1 MSRGQ
6 EHRMTSVHFLHTADW
21 QLGKSFGR
29 LPPEVRTLLQEA
41 RLEAIDT
48 LAAAARASGAR
59 HVLVA
64 GDVFDCAEPGDRV
77 WRTACN
83 KMSASPDVR
92 WWLLPGNHDP
102 ARADG
107 LWSRLARDPPAN
119 VTALLTAEA
128 VEAQPGTWILPAP
141 LTHRMSHADATAWF
155 DAADTP
161 PGAVRVGLAH
171 GSVQGFGS
179 DTPNNPVAPDRARR
193 AGLDYL
199 ALGDWHGQLRIN
211 ERTWYAGTP
220 EPDRFKVDDMGRAL
234 VVAVDAGQ
242 PPRVEAVAT
251 GRYVWLRAELRL
263 DSLADLDRFR
273 TELEAKYTLDRL
285 LLDLTVAGAL
295 SLSDRV
301 EMGARL
307 QDQLAHD
314 VRWLDMDLSG
324 LAARPTEADFAA
336 IDVAGVLR
344 ETADRLHREAQQEN
358 EHGRIAAA
366 ALERLLVTHRSVAT

>member
-1 MSRGQ
+1 MASFR
-6 EHRMTSVHFLHTADW
+6 FLHTADW
-21 QLGKSFGR
+21 QLGKPFGR

-41 RLEAIDT
+41 RLEAVETI
-48 LAAAARASGAR
+48 AAAARAAGAR

-64 GDVFDCAEPGDRV
+64 GDVFDSAEPGDRV
-77 WRTACN
+77 WRTVCN
-83 KMSASPDVR
+83 KMSASADLR

-119 VTALLTAEA
+119 VMALLTPQPA
-128 VEAQPGTWILPAP
+128 EAQPGVWILPAP
-141 LTHRMSHADATAWF
+141 LTHRMSGADATAWF
-155 DAADTP
+155 DAAETP

-179 DTPNNPVAPDRARR
+179 DTPNNPVAPDRAAR

-234 VVAVDAGQ
+234 VVAAGTGE
-242 PPRVEAVAT
+242 PPGVEAVAT
-251 GRYVWLRAELRL
+251 GRYVWLRTKLQL

-273 TELEAKYTLDRL
+273 TELEGRHVLDRL
-285 LLDLTVAGAL
+285 LLNLEVTGAL

-301 EMGARL
+301 EVGARL

-314 VRWLDMDLSG
+314 VRWLDLDLSG
-324 LAARPTEADFAA
+324 LAARPTEADLAA

-344 ETADRLHREAQQEN
+344 EVADRLHREAQDET
-358 EHGRIAAA
+358 ERGRLAAA

>member
-1 MSRGQ
+1 MKMRDCMRFI
-6 EHRMTSVHFLHTADW
+6 HTSDW
-21 QLGKSFGR
+21 QLGKPFGR
-29 LPPEVRTLLQEA
+29 LPPQVRTLLQEA
-41 RLEAIDT
+41 RLDAIDT
-48 LAAAARASGAR
+48 LAAAARAAEAQ

-83 KMSASPDVR
+83 KMSASPGLR

-102 ARADG
+102 ARSDG

-119 VTALLTAEA
+119 VTALLTPEPA
-128 VEAQPGTWILPAP
+128 EAQPGVWILPAP
-141 LTHRMSHADATAWF
+141 LTHRMSSADATAWF
-155 DAADTP
+155 DAAETP

-199 ALGDWHGQLRIN
+199 ALGDWHGQICLN

-234 VVAVDAGQ
+234 VVTAGTGESPCVDVIG
-242 PPRVEAVAT
+242 T

-273 TELEAKYTLDRL
+273 TELEAKYALDRL
-285 LLDLTVAGAL
+285 LLDLLVTGAL

-301 EMGARL
+301 EVGARL

-314 VRWLDMDLSG
+314 VRWLDLDLSG
-324 LAARPTEADFAA
+324 LGARPTEADLAA

-344 ETADRLHREAQQEN
+344 DTADRLHSEAQQET
-358 EHGRIAAA
+358 EQGRLAAA